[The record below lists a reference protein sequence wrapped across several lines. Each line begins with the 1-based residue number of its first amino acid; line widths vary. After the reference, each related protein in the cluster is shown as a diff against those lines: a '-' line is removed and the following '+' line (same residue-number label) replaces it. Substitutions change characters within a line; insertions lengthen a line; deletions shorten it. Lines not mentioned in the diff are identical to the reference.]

1 MSHILLGIAGSPQ
14 ALGREADARSMQ
26 PNGEASS
33 IATDALVGSG
43 GELSSGPARDDGA
56 LRLAEL
62 AQEPTVERAVEA
74 VREFLG
80 VDVAFT
86 AQISAGKQVCEVLS
100 GADSFGMHPGMGL
113 PLEATYCQRVL
124 DGRLPNVIPDV
135 RADERAA
142 SLPITEALNV
152 GAFVSVPLRFS
163 NGELYGTLCAAS
175 HQARPDLG
183 YRELQFLRVFARMVS
198 DTLER
203 KQLQQGVLDSQLQQA
218 SITTLMAALDARD
231 SYTGEHSEA
240 VVDHAIAVAEQLGLS
255 ETEVSEVR
263 QVALLHDI
271 GKIAIP
277 DAILNKN
284 GPLTDSEWT
293 VMRTHPVRSA
303 ALVAAVPGLA
313 HLATAV
319 RAEHERWDGKGYPDG
334 LKGQQIPL
342 ASRITFV
349 CDAYHAMTSDRPYRI
364 ALSTAQ
370 ACTEIADGSGSQF
383 CPDTAHAFLEI
394 MSPESRQ

>member
-1 MSHILLGIAGSPQ
+1 
-14 ALGREADARSMQ
+14 MQ
-26 PNGEASS
+26 PNGKASL
-33 IATDALVGSG
+33 IATGELAGSG
-43 GELSSGPARDDGA
+43 GEFSAGPAHDDGA

-62 AQEPTVERAVEA
+62 AQEPTVERAAEA

-80 VDVAFT
+80 MDVAFT
-86 AQISAGKQVCEVLS
+86 GQISAGHQVCEVLR
-100 GADSFGMHPGMGL
+100 GDGDSFGMHQGMGL
-113 PLEATYCQRVL
+113 PLDATYCQRVL

-142 SLPITEALNV
+142 SLPITEAGNV

-163 NGELYGTLCAAS
+163 DGELYGTLCAAS
-175 HQARPDLG
+175 HEARPDLG

-203 KQLQQGVLDSQLQQA
+203 EQLQQGVLESQRQQE
-218 SITTLMAALDARD
+218 SITTLSAALDARD

-240 VVDHAIAVAEQLGLS
+240 VVGHAIAVAERLGLS

-263 QVALLHDI
+263 HVALLHDI

-293 VMRTHPVRSA
+293 VMRTHSVRSA
-303 ALVAAVPGLA
+303 ALVSAVPGLA
-313 HLATAV
+313 HLAAAV

-364 ALSTAQ
+364 ALPTAQ
-370 ACTEIADGSGSQF
+370 ACAEIADGSGSQF

-394 MSPESRQ
+394 MRTENRE

>member
-1 MSHILLGIAGSPQ
+1 
-14 ALGREADARSMQ
+14 MQ
-26 PNGEASS
+26 PNGKASLT
-33 IATDALVGSG
+33 ATDEPAAG
-43 GELSSGPARDDGA
+43 GVEFSADPARDDGA

-80 VDVAFT
+80 MEVAFT
-86 AQISAGKQVCEVLS
+86 SQIFARDQLCEVVS
-100 GADSFGMHPGMGL
+100 GGDSFGLHPGMGL
-113 PLEATYCQRVL
+113 PLDATYCQRVL

-142 SLPITEALNV
+142 SLPITGAANI

-163 NGELYGTLCAAS
+163 DGGLYGTLCAAS

-203 KQLQQGVLDSQLQQA
+203 EQLQQGVLESELQKA
-218 SITTLMAALDARD
+218 SIITLIAALDARD
-231 SYTGEHSEA
+231 SYTGEHSQA
-240 VVDHAIAVAEQLGLS
+240 VVAHAVAVAERLGVS
-255 ETEVSEVR
+255 ETDVSEIR
-263 QVALLHDI
+263 QVALMHDI

-284 GPLTDSEWT
+284 GPLTDSEWA
-293 VMRTHPVRSA
+293 VMQTHPVRGE
-303 ALVAAVPGLA
+303 ALVSAVPGLA
-313 HLATAV
+313 HLAAAV

-349 CDAYHAMTSDRPYRI
+349 CDAYHAMTSDRPYRT
-364 ALSTAQ
+364 ALSSAQ
-370 ACTEIADGSGSQF
+370 ACAEIADGSGSQF
-383 CPDTAHAFLEI
+383 CPDTADAFLEI
-394 MSPESRQ
+394 MRAENRE

>member
-1 MSHILLGIAGSPQ
+1 
-14 ALGREADARSMQ
+14 MQ
-26 PNGEASS
+26 PDGKTSL
-33 IATDALVGSG
+33 IATDGLAGIG
-43 GELSSGPARDDGA
+43 GELSSAPAQDDGA

-80 VDVAFT
+80 MDVAFT
-86 AQISAGKQVCEVLS
+86 GQISAGHEVYEVLR
-100 GADSFGMHPGMGL
+100 GDGGSFGIHQGMRR
-113 PLEATYCQRVL
+113 PLDATYCRRVL

-135 RADERAA
+135 RADERTA
-142 SLPITEALNV
+142 SMPITEVGNV

-163 NGELYGTLCAAS
+163 DGELYGMLCAVS

-203 KQLQQGVLDSQLQQA
+203 EQLQQCVRESQLQEA
-218 SITTLMAALDARD
+218 STTTLIAALDARD
-231 SYTGEHSEA
+231 SYTGEPSQA
-240 VVDHAIAVAEQLGLS
+240 VVSHATAVAERLGLS
-255 ETEVSEVR
+255 EAEVSEVR

-284 GPLTDSEWT
+284 GPLTDSERA
-293 VMRTHPVRSA
+293 VMRTHPVRGA
-303 ALVAAVPGLA
+303 ALVSAVPALA
-313 HLATAV
+313 HLAAAV

-334 LKGQQIPL
+334 LKRQQIPL

-349 CDAYHAMTSDRPYRI
+349 CDAYHAMTSDRPYRT
-364 ALSTAQ
+364 ALPTVRAF
-370 ACTEIADGSGSQF
+370 TEIADGSASQF
-383 CPDTAHAFLEI
+383 CPKTAHAFLEI
-394 MSPESRQ
+394 MRPENRE